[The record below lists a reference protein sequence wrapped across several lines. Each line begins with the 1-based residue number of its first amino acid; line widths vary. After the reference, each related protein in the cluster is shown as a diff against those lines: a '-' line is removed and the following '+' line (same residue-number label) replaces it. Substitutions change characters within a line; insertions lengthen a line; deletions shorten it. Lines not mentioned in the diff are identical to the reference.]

1 MVLALSRVTL
11 RALDMSF
18 ITFSIIS
25 VTKNTV
31 QQNGNHMTRTRYT
44 KNSTVGDGIQMHNKQ
59 VTPSSS
65 LLYTEEKCAINVS
78 NQTDYSQVLL
88 VAPTIKL
95 LPLPIPSG
103 EIVIFQFPY
112 NQHYRIFLLSV
123 GYWIV
128 PITIFEEV
136 NEVCQVRYIFLA
148 TYPVA

>member
-59 VTPSSS
+59 VSPSSS
-65 LLYTEEKCAINVS
+65 LLYTEEKCEINVPKTSITQTTVRWCWWHPQS
-78 NQTDYSQVLL
+78 NSSLCQYQVKRLSFPNFHTINTIGSFSL
-88 VAPTIKL
+88 V
-95 LPLPIPSG
+95 
-103 EIVIFQFPY
+103 
-112 NQHYRIFLLSV
+112 
-123 GYWIV
+123 
-128 PITIFEEV
+128 
-136 NEVCQVRYIFLA
+136 
-148 TYPVA
+148 